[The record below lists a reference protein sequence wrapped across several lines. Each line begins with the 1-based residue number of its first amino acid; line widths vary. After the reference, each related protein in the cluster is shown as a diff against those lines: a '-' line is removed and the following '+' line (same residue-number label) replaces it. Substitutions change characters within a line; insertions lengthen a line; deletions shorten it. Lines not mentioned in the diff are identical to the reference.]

1 MVNFYFKKRSL
12 MFNELGPKCRGTLM
26 DTIRLVPGGWPKA
39 VAAWTAMRQQLIPR
53 AKVAKVVLVKVRLR
67 EVQKMDAGQ
76 LDGAAGWMEN
86 WMLKSGHVNR

>member
-1 MVNFYFKKRSL
+1 

-53 AKVAKVVLVKVRLR
+53 AKVAKIVLVKVRLR